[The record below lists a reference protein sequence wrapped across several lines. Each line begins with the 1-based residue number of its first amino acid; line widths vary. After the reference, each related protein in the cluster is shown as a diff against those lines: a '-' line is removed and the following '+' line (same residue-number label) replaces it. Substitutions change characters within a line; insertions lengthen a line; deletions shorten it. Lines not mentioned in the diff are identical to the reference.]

1 MHELAPALQA
11 ASAELGPISN
21 ASPLFG
27 KPPLPPPCNRH
38 LQMALRMQLEL
49 TVRIVEDSSMKIDN
63 VADLRVLVETAR
75 RGSLTAAS
83 KELGVTPAA
92 ASAMLKRL
100 EALLGTRLFERST
113 RAMRLTAEGQVLLD
127 YAARAVDLLEEGE
140 AQLVDTGARLVGT
153 LRVSVPSDL
162 TRSVL
167 LPWFDEFLAL
177 HPGVQLALS
186 VSDRLAD
193 VMRDSVD
200 VALRYGDLEDSR
212 LVARTLASTRRVLCA
227 SPAYMAR
234 HGAPQ
239 APEDLVKHNC
249 LTFHLNGRRY
259 ISWRFERGGEWTE
272 VQVDGDRGADDA
284 ALAHQWALAGAGLTY
299 KSELDLVHDLASGAL
314 VRLLPEWEGE
324 RYPLNAILPSN
335 RFLPARVRALVDF
348 LAARFE
354 KLAAA
359 RA

>member
-1 MHELAPALQA
+1 
-11 ASAELGPISN
+11 
-21 ASPLFG
+21 
-27 KPPLPPPCNRH
+27 
-38 LQMALRMQLEL
+38 
-49 TVRIVEDSSMKIDN
+49 MKIEN

-83 KELGVTPAA
+83 RELNVTPAA

-100 EALLGTRLFERST
+100 EALLGARLFERST
-113 RAMRLTAEGQVLLD
+113 RAMRLTVEGQMLLE
-127 YAARAVDLLEEGE
+127 YATRALELLEEGE
-140 AQLVDTGARLVGT
+140 AQLVDTGARLIGT

-177 HPGVQLALS
+177 NLGVQLALS
-186 VSDRLAD
+186 VSDRPAD

-200 VALRYGDLEDSR
+200 LALRYGDLVDSR
-212 LVARTLASTRRVLCA
+212 LVARPLASTRRVLCA
-227 SPAYMAR
+227 SPAYIAR
-234 HGAPQ
+234 RGAPRV
-239 APEDLVKHNC
+239 PEDLVKHNC

-259 ISWRFERGGEWTE
+259 VSWRFERGGEWTE
-272 VQVDGDRGADDA
+272 VRIGGDRGADDA
-284 ALAHQWALAGAGLTY
+284 ALAHQWALAGVGLTY
-299 KSELDLVHDLASGAL
+299 KSELDLVHDLANGTL

-348 LAARFE
+348 LAAKFE
-354 KLAAA
+354 ELATH
-359 RA
+359 RV